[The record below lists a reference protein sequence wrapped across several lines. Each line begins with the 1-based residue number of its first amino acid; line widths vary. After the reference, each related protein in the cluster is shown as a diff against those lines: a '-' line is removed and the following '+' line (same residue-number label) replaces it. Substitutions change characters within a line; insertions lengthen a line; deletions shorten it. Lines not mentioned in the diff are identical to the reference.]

1 MFGRVQNAPMNYVKV
16 LKVYPDYSHEGE
28 ICSRD
33 VADTYIYIYIYIYII
48 YIYIYIY
55 DIYVTYSWFIP
66 PSFIATMTNFIA
78 IRISSLSLFTLTFWY
93 ILILIRTRY
102 KIFNILARY

>member
-33 VADTYIYIYIYIYII
+33 VADIYIYIYIY
-48 YIYIYIY
+48 
-55 DIYVTYSWFIP
+55 IYVTYSWFIP

-93 ILILIRTRY
+93 ILILIRKRY

>member
-33 VADTYIYIYIYIYII
+33 VADIYIYIYIYMLH
-48 YIYIYIY
+48 
-55 DIYVTYSWFIP
+55 
-66 PSFIATMTNFIA
+66 IAGLYPLV
-78 IRISSLSLFTLTFWY
+78 LSQP
-93 ILILIRTRY
+93 
-102 KIFNILARY
+102 